1 MPDRD
6 KREEYLREFQ
16 EGEVLL
22 DFDQKVD
29 RFFVLNEGVLSA
41 HLPDG
46 RTVSLQSPT
55 PISPPCSASSATP
68 ASPGSLQQ
76 SPAASTSFPLR

>member
-41 HLPDG
+41 HLRDG
-46 RTVSLQSPT
+46 EVRLPRRPQLRQDR
-55 PISPPCSASSATP
+55 CSKAQP
-68 ASPGSLQQ
+68 R
-76 SPAASTSFPLR
+76 LRLSR